1 MLFVLCRG
9 DLFTTCFGPNGPSL
23 GNTLIK
29 ITERVAILKVVLHLM
44 YTIHSYIQTL
54 HNPVGLF
61 VILRYVLLEDGPFG
75 GNHVVNISPICIIK
89 NRWM

>member
-1 MLFVLCRG
+1 MG

-29 ITERVAILKVVLHLM
+29 ITKRVAVLQVVLHLM
-44 YTIHSYIQTL
+44 YTIHSCIQTP
-54 HNPVGLF
+54 HNPVSLL
-61 VILRYVLLEDGPFG
+61 VILIYLLPEDGPFG
-75 GNHVVNISPICIIK
+75 GNHVVNISPIYILK